1 MASGVTSIARRVSLV
16 GVIALA
22 ASLLTVSGAVSILLT
37 QVAHDRV
44 TSWVGDKTQSLVD
57 SMTAMDDVAKTM
69 VQQSYGTFRQEFGPV
84 FQLDESTGDLR
95 DWGPKLN
102 GNTTQVDK
110 FAGTTGGAA
119 SIFALKGD
127 DFIRITSSLKN
138 AAGERNTAPLGKSH
152 PGYATLMQG
161 KPFAGR
167 VVLEG
172 KVYMAYYDPIK
183 SEAGKIIGL
192 LAIALDMEGFQKAMD
207 KMAADAKF
215 FESGGTYA
223 VAADADGKNARLV
236 SHPTAKNKLASEVS
250 PEFDK
255 FMAALIAS
263 KDGVVEDAP
272 DVLNG
277 KGGSYFAVG
286 RRNPQGGFWII
297 AQVSP
302 SESMASHWATMVPFW
317 IMLTLT
323 TAGLGF
329 GLFWMMRNWVSK
341 PLSDLTEAISS
352 IAQGDLSASVSSQRH
367 DEIGLLIQ
375 QTEAMRGRLAE
386 TIGTV
391 RQSSDSIGTASAEIA
406 SGNQDLSQRTEQ
418 TASNLQLAASSMA
431 ELTGTVKQTADSA
444 MTANQLVSSAASAA
458 AKGGQV
464 VGQVVATM
472 DEINTSSRKINDIIG
487 VIDGIAFQTNI
498 LALNAAV
505 EAARAGE
512 QGRGFAVVASEVRS
526 LAQRSAEAAKE
537 IKTLIG
543 ASVER
548 VEVGSRLV
556 NEAGSSMTDIVSS
569 VQRVQDIIG
578 EITAAASE
586 QSEGI
591 GQVNQSV
598 VQLDQMTQQNAALV
612 EESAAAAESLR
623 DQAQRLIEAV
633 SVFRLAQGHHV
644 ASTAP
649 SRRPAP
655 QSSTPNAT
663 GTAKAKPA
671 ASTSHRA
678 ANKTSTTAKASS
690 KPTGGESTSPPA
702 PAPAP
707 SARSA
712 PAPAPR
718 ASTPAAQEGDWESF

>member
-22 ASLLTVSGAVSILLT
+22 GSLLTVSGAVSVLLT
-37 QVAHDRV
+37 RVAHERV
-44 TSWVGDKTQSLVD
+44 TSWVGDNTQSLVD

-119 SIFALKGD
+119 SIFAIKGD
-127 DFIRITSSLKN
+127 DFVRITSSLKN
-138 AAGERNTAPLGKSH
+138 AAGERNTAPLGKNH

-161 KPFAGR
+161 KAFAGR

-172 KVYMAYYDPIK
+172 KVFMAYYDPIK

-223 VAADADGKNARLV
+223 IAADADGKNARLV
-236 SHPTAKNKLASEVS
+236 SHPTAKNKLANEIS
-250 PEFDK
+250 PDFDK
-255 FMAALIAS
+255 FMSDLLAS
-263 KDGVVEDAP
+263 KDGYVANAP

-302 SESMASHWATMVPFW
+302 SEAMASHWATLVPFW

-323 TAGLGF
+323 TVGLGF
-329 GLFWMMRNWVSK
+329 GLFWMMRNWITK
-341 PLSDLTEAISS
+341 PLGDLTDAISS
-352 IAQGDLSASVSSQRH
+352 IAQGDLSQAVISQRN

-375 QTEAMRGRLAE
+375 QTESMRERLAE

-418 TASNLQLAASSMA
+418 TASNLQLAASSMT

-444 MTANQLVSSAASAA
+444 QTANQLVSSAATAA

-548 VEVGSRLV
+548 VELGSRLV
-556 NEAGSSMTDIVSS
+556 NEAGNSMTDIVSS

-586 QSEGI
+586 QSDGI

-633 SVFRLAQGHHV
+633 SVFHLAQGSMV
-644 ASTAP
+644 TSSPAKPKSSSPSLTAKPATSSSKLTASSTASTAAASPNKARP
-649 SRRPAP
+649 STKAPGTSASPA
-655 QSSTPNAT
+655 TPS
-663 GTAKAKPA
+663 PA
-671 ASTSHRA
+671 AQ
-678 ANKTSTTAKASS
+678 
-690 KPTGGESTSPPA
+690 
-702 PAPAP
+702 
-707 SARSA
+707 SA
-712 PAPAPR
+712 PAPRPSSPASAPQ
-718 ASTPAAQEGDWESF
+718 QEGDWESF

>member
-1 MASGVTSIARRVSLV
+1 MASGVTSIARRVSMV

-22 ASLLTVSGAVSILLT
+22 GSLLTVSGAVSFLLT
-37 QVAHDRV
+37 RVAHERV

-84 FQLDESTGDLR
+84 FQLDEATGDLR

-127 DFIRITSSLKN
+127 DFVRITSSLKN
-138 AAGERNTAPLGKSH
+138 AAGERNTAPLGKNH
-152 PGYATLMQG
+152 PGYASLMQG

-172 KVYMAYYDPIK
+172 KVFMAYYDPIK

-223 VAADADGKNARLV
+223 IAADADGKNARLV

-255 FMAALIAS
+255 FMTALMAS
-263 KDGVVEDAP
+263 KDGYVADAP
-272 DVLNG
+272 DILNG

-317 IMLTLT
+317 IMLSLT

-329 GLFWMMRNWVSK
+329 GLFWMMRNWITK
-341 PLSDLTEAISS
+341 PLGDLTDAISS
-352 IAQGDLSASVSSQRH
+352 IAQGDLSQSVISQRN

-375 QTEAMRGRLAE
+375 QTESMRERLAE

-418 TASNLQLAASSMA
+418 TASNLQLAASSMT

-444 MTANQLVSSAASAA
+444 QTANQLVSSAATAA

-472 DEINTSSRKINDIIG
+472 DEINASSRKINDIIG

-556 NEAGSSMTDIVSS
+556 NEAGNSMTDIVSS

-586 QSEGI
+586 QSDGI

-633 SVFRLAQGHHV
+633 SVFHLAKSSMVSQSPARSKP
-644 ASTAP
+644 ASP
-649 SRRPAP
+649 SKTVSASPAP
-655 QSSTPNAT
+655 RP
-663 GTAKAKPA
+663 
-671 ASTSHRA
+671 ASTSASKPKTAVKTA
-678 ANKTSTTAKASS
+678 AAPAAAPNAGEASS
-690 KPTGGESTSPPA
+690 PPSRTPA
-702 PAPAP
+702 PARSSSPASP
-707 SARSA
+707 
-712 PAPAPR
+712 PQ
-718 ASTPAAQEGDWESF
+718 QEGDWESF